1 MAELRKPNIK
11 GNDHEMIAQMRSY
24 LYQLVDELQYAL
36 NVDDK
41 TAEPIA
47 PPKEAEAARRVSEV
61 VKKKKELQTK
71 GWYKLGTIRGDSCA
85 VVTLTIGGDDQT
97 SPSMIDIATEYNNA
111 RLLIRVPSLKIATIT
126 RLGLSKESEHS
137 YGLYAYYVATAANR
151 VEYSLHTHM
160 GTFSPGD
167 FALSSTADRDLYK
180 SVNLT
185 S

>member
-1 MAELRKPNIK
+1 MIELRKPNIR
-11 GNDHEMIAQMRSY
+11 GTEGEMITQIRSY
-24 LYQLVDELQYAL
+24 LFQLVDELQFAF
-36 NVDDK
+36 NDISKPTETVVK
-41 TAEPIA
+41 TVPDA
-47 PPKEAEAARRVSEV
+47 PAKKNTF
-61 VKKKKELQTK
+61 KKKKILQAK
-71 GWYKLGTIRGDSCA
+71 GWYKLGTLTGDSCA
-85 VVTLTIGGDDQT
+85 VATLTIGGDDNT

-151 VEYSLHTHM
+151 VEYSLHTHT

-180 SVNLT
+180 AVNLT

>member
-1 MAELRKPNIK
+1 MIELRKPNIR
-11 GNDHEMIAQMRSY
+11 GTEGEMITQIRSY
-24 LYQLVDELQYAL
+24 LFQLVDELQFAF
-36 NVDDK
+36 NDISKPTETVVK
-41 TAEPIA
+41 TVPDA
-47 PPKEAEAARRVSEV
+47 PAKKTDF
-61 VKKKKELQTK
+61 KKKKILQAN
-71 GWYKLGTIRGDSCA
+71 GWYKLGTLTGDSCA
-85 VVTLTIGGDDQT
+85 VATLTIGGDDNT

-180 SVNLT
+180 AVNLT